1 MRIATL
7 RKVGGSVGL
16 NLPAQLVKSLSFKVG
31 DQVEVLE
38 RDGEI
43 VVRSSV
49 ASKRKRY
56 TLEELRTQCDF
67 SKRLSKEEREWI
79 DAPRAGREE
88 I

>member
-1 MRIATL
+1 MCSSDL
-7 RKVGGSVGL
+7 
-16 NLPAQLVKSLSFKVG
+16 
-31 DQVEVLE
+31 VEVIE
-38 RDGEI
+38 REGEI
-43 VVRSSV
+43 VVRSCV

-56 TLEELRTQCDF
+56 TLEELLAQCDF